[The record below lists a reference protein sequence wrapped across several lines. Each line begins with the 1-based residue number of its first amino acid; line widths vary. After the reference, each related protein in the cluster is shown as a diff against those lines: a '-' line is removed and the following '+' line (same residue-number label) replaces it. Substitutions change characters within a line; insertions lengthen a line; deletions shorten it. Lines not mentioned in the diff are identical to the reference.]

1 MTKKNNLPLIAL
13 LILCVVLLS
22 YLSTNSNRAQKVRA
36 QNQPQTQTF
45 KLDPEKINVPLVDG
59 KLRIRLSQEFEQF
72 SWLIGVQVDNSNA
85 GTISALSANL
95 GKGAQPFV
103 KSFNS
108 IKNWP
113 QELIQA
119 QQGSVSI
126 AAKSAKDGLLVY
138 VAMPSGKQ
146 IQVDIGEKTVCLTQ
160 VRQDLVIDPSGVT
173 VAQVK
178 GVSGL
183 VMRSIIPA
191 SSSNDSLPEVISD
204 QGKKNIA
211 SPKGIKSHLIS
222 FVKPDMPAQVAVD
235 KLETVV
241 LKISIDEQGQV
252 KDVVKLIGQEP
263 YASASEKAVRQW
275 RFKPFELEGKK
286 VEVSASIPFHFSS
299 NGTVGSLVFN

>member
-1 MTKKNNLPLIAL
+1 MTKKNSLPLIAL

-22 YLSTNSNRAQKVRA
+22 YLSANSDRAQKVSA
-36 QNQPQTQTF
+36 QNQSQTQTF
-45 KLDPEKINVPLVDG
+45 RLDPEKINVPLADG
-59 KLRIRLSQEFEQF
+59 KLRIRLSQKFEQL

-85 GTISALSANL
+85 GTVSALSANL

-103 KSFNS
+103 KSFGS
-108 IKNWP
+108 MKNWP
-113 QELIQA
+113 QELIHA

-126 AAKSAKDGLLVY
+126 DAKSAKDGLLVY
-138 VAMPSGKQ
+138 VAVPSGKQ

-160 VRQDLVIDPSGVT
+160 VSQDFVIDPSGIT

-183 VMRSIIPA
+183 VMRSIIPP

-241 LKISIDEQGQV
+241 LKISIDVQGQV

-299 NGTVGSLVFN
+299 NGTVGSSVFN